1 ISADGISSNITSEG
15 YLRVISSISN
25 NNWHTRWYSRTD
37 EIEEQ
42 MTEGEAFTIT
52 FWVKRLSG
60 YGKPTIYLKDGMGY
74 FHLNGEL
81 NNSEFKPLS
90 YTGTWKKA
98 KSLHPHLGWA
108 PANGEFIIKCW
119 KIEKGNKATDW
130 TPAPEDVQ
138 AEINAVKAKADQLDN
153 LGTMAWQ
160 NSVEKAMLGST

>member
-1 ISADGISSNITSEG
+1 GNVFMHGGQITAGRIKSLNGQTYFDLDSGEIAGTIKFKSGNGYVEVGSAIQQAVDAVSVGGRNLVRESNVFRNGISADGIGSNITSEG

-74 FHLNGEL
+74 FYL
-81 NNSEFKPLS
+81 
-90 YTGTWKKA
+90 
-98 KSLHPHLGWA
+98 
-108 PANGEFIIKCW
+108 
-119 KIEKGNKATDW
+119 
-130 TPAPEDVQ
+130 
-138 AEINAVKAKADQLDN
+138 
-153 LGTMAWQ
+153 
-160 NSVEKAMLGST
+160 